1 MPSSTTEGSAAHLH
15 FQPGHLHLQEQEIP
29 CVALPRIRQPVLPLK
44 EKFVPGWSSVK
55 KFKKKFMF

>member
-29 CVALPRIRQPVLPLK
+29 CVALPQIRQPVLPLK
-44 EKFVPGWSSVK
+44 EKFVPGWSSEK
-55 KFKKKFMF
+55 K